1 MARQEWIER
10 GTCLTNSPQKYEG
23 ALSKVCGRKGVA
35 SFLPALRMCI
45 PPPRIRSPRR
55 GCTLISAFL
64 FWIIKDCLFLLGYLS
79 GRQSF
84 LKPLSPEEERAALL
98 RMREGDE
105 TARQM
110 LVEHNMRLIVHIA
123 RKYKVPGCT
132 FDDLISIGSVGLIK
146 AVRSYDMRTGTS
158 LSTYAARCIENEILM
173 SLRQSRKQ
181 QADISL
187 DEPLGTDRDGN
198 AVSFADLLGT
208 PPDMV
213 EDEVRRRV
221 TLDRV
226 RKALP
231 RLPERERLVITLRYG
246 LKDGVMHPQHEI
258 AAMLGIS
265 RSYVS
270 RLQYCKRSILKK
282 SLPAHGSGT

>member
-1 MARQEWIER
+1 M
-10 GTCLTNSPQKYEG
+10 
-23 ALSKVCGRKGVA
+23 
-35 SFLPALRMCI
+35 
-45 PPPRIRSPRR
+45 
-55 GCTLISAFL
+55 ISAFL

-221 TLDRV
+221 TL
-226 RKALP
+226 
-231 RLPERERLVITLRYG
+231 PERERLVITLRYG

-270 RLQYCKRSILKK
+270 RLRYCKRSILKK

>member
-1 MARQEWIER
+1 M
-10 GTCLTNSPQKYEG
+10 
-23 ALSKVCGRKGVA
+23 
-35 SFLPALRMCI
+35 
-45 PPPRIRSPRR
+45 
-55 GCTLISAFL
+55 ISAFL

-173 SLRQSRKQ
+173 YLRKNTQLRNELS
-181 QADISL
+181 I
-187 DEPLGTDRDGN
+187 DEPLNVDWDGN
-198 AVSFADLLGT
+198 ELLLSDILGSDPDLVNRNIEQEAERDLLLECVSRLSEREQLIMQLRFGINGNQEHTQKEVADLLG
-208 PPDMV
+208 
-213 EDEVRRRV
+213 
-221 TLDRV
+221 
-226 RKALP
+226 
-231 RLPERERLVITLRYG
+231 ISQSY
-246 LKDGVMHPQHEI
+246 
-258 AAMLGIS
+258 IS
-265 RSYVS
+265 R
-270 RLQYCKRSILKK
+270 LEKKIIKRLKK
-282 SLPAHGSGT
+282 DIERAE

>member
-1 MARQEWIER
+1 M
-10 GTCLTNSPQKYEG
+10 
-23 ALSKVCGRKGVA
+23 
-35 SFLPALRMCI
+35 
-45 PPPRIRSPRR
+45 
-55 GCTLISAFL
+55 ISSFL
-64 FWIIKDCLFLLGYLS
+64 FWIIKDCLFLLGYIS

-84 LKPLSPEEERAALL
+84 LKPLSPEEERDALE
-98 RMREGDE
+98 RMRKGDE
-105 TARQM
+105 DARQM

-146 AVRSYDMRTGTS
+146 AVRSYNMDAGTS

-181 QADISL
+181 QADVSL
-187 DEPLGTDRDGN
+187 DEPLGTDHDGSS
-198 AVSFADLLGT
+198 VSFADLLGT

-221 TLDRV
+221 TLSRV
-226 RKALP
+226 RASLP
-231 RLPERERLVITLRYG
+231 LLPERERTVVELRYG
-246 LKDGVMHPQHEI
+246 LRDGVVHPQHEI
-258 AAMLGIS
+258 AKLLGIS

-270 RLQYCKRSILKK
+270 RVEKHAIELLRDLISQ
-282 SLPAHGSGT
+282 P

>member
-1 MARQEWIER
+1 M
-10 GTCLTNSPQKYEG
+10 
-23 ALSKVCGRKGVA
+23 
-35 SFLPALRMCI
+35 
-45 PPPRIRSPRR
+45 
-55 GCTLISAFL
+55 ISAFL

-208 PPDMV
+208 PPD
-213 EDEVRRRV
+213 

-270 RLQYCKRSILKK
+270 RLRYCKRSILKK